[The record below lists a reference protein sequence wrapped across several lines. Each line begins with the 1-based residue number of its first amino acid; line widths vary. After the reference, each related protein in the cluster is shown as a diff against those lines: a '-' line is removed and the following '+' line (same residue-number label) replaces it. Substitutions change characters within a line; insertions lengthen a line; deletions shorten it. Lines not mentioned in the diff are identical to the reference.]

1 MDSVTPT
8 FFVKFMSGT
17 LKESVPNFR
26 KIHEV
31 GIAQSHYLKDLNSA
45 SDNVV
50 QYMFLVIISS
60 ES

>member
-45 SDNVV
+45 SDNV
-50 QYMFLVIISS
+50 QYVFLVIISS